1 MEGLEFSWFIFSKIS
16 SILFNYSYGCQAIN
30 LYVET
35 RDSRIDEI
43 LGDHKPKHNNKDV
56 LTFYS
61 FHSQTQFLPKLLGT
75 NFMNLKTI
83 MITKSYLN
91 LIEFRDF
98 KNMKKL
104 QKLYLPANQ
113 IEKLPPCTFRYA
125 ENLDL
130 IDLSG
135 NRISFL
141 QSDTFTYLPK
151 LTKIYLALNDIT
163 KVEENF
169 MTLTKIETVDMKG
182 NTCISACFGCV
193 NGLNLRDFQ
202 NISVTRC
209 GNGFKICWINKT
221 FNILQHK
228 TEFITSWSS
237 FCAALIHVS
246 KFEVLLDRVF
256 SLKVL

>member
-1 MEGLEFSWFIFSKIS
+1 MWNKICLLLVFFDFGSQQKLNYDFEEYKLECDFVNLSGRFEIQIIFVLIIFSIW
-16 SILFNYSYGCQAIN
+16 FAYSYGCQAIN
-30 LYVET
+30 LFVIT

-43 LGDHKPKHNNKDV
+43 LGEHKPKHNNKDV
-56 LTFYS
+56 LTFYA
-61 FHSQTQFLPKLLGT
+61 FHSQTHFLPKLIGS

-104 QKLYLPANQ
+104 QKLFLPANQ
-113 IEKLPPCTFRYA
+113 IEKLSPCTFRYA

-135 NRISFL
+135 NRIFFL
-141 QSDTFTYLPK
+141 QSDTFTYLLK
-151 LTKIYLALNDIT
+151 LTKIFLALNNIS
-163 KVEENF
+163 KIEENF

-182 NTCISACFGCV
+182 NICINACFGCI

-209 GNGFKICWINKT
+209 RN
-221 FNILQHK
+221 
-228 TEFITSWSS
+228 
-237 FCAALIHVS
+237 
-246 KFEVLLDRVF
+246 
-256 SLKVL
+256 